1 MAHMQRIEQRPSV
14 QKMLAYEKTVIAQF
28 NKT

>member
-1 MAHMQRIEQRPSV
+1 MQRIEQRPSV
-14 QKMLAYEKTVIAQF
+14 QKMLAYEKSVIAQF